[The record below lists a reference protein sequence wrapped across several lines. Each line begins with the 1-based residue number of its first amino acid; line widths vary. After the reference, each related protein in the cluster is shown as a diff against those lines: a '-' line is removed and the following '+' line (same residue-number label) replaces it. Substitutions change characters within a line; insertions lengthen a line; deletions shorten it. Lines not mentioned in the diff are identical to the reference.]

1 MSRGGSRALTLVWA
15 LVAGL
20 AGTALGQPL
29 DRPVETL
36 LADPR
41 LGGARTGVVLIDLDS
56 GDVLAQHAAEDSF
69 IPASNM
75 KLLTSGAALALLG
88 KDFAFRTEL
97 VYQPAADGSARGSP
111 HGRVIL
117 RGSGDPALG
126 DPKLLAE
133 MKLTVEGLL
142 DSWIKALKDASVSP
156 GAELVIDDRVFDRQ
170 YVHPTWPV
178 SQLNRWYCAEVAGL
192 NFHANILSIFTEPQ
206 EPGRPPTI
214 KTEPMAPWL
223 EIKNK
228 ARSVKQGN
236 HTAWVAREAGSAG
249 NVFTL
254 HGDVRWS
261 TDPVEVALTDN
272 PLFTGQL
279 LAARMTA
286 AGIGPSTV
294 RLAGADEP
302 GLGAGR
308 VLHVVR
314 TDLPTALRRC
324 NVDSYNLYAEC
335 LLKRMG
341 HDVTTQPGSWSNGPA
356 VLRMALQD
364 RLGAAAGAAIT
375 VADGSGM
382 SRSNRVTPRMLANWL
397 VALYRDPSTRDGF
410 LASLPQAG
418 EEGTL
423 RRRFQGTALR
433 SDVRAKTGYLT
444 GVSAI
449 SGYISSAQT
458 GRGLVFSIITNDKP
472 NKVALSTI
480 RALEEKIVLLGDE
493 WVSGSGERPRGGG
506 R

>member
-1 MSRGGSRALTLVWA
+1 MTSGGVRALMAGWA
-15 LVAGL
+15 LIVGAAG
-20 AGTALGQPL
+20 AALGQSL
-29 DRPVETL
+29 DHQVETL
-36 LADPR
+36 LADPK
-41 LGGARTGVVLIDLDS
+41 LGGARTGVVMIDLDS
-56 GDVLAQHAAEDSF
+56 GEVLAQHAAEDSF

-75 KLLTSGAALALLG
+75 KLLTSGAALVLLG

-97 VYQPAADGSARGSP
+97 VYQPEAGGAEGGSAR
-111 HGRVIL
+111 GRVIL
-117 RGSGDPALG
+117 RGAGDPALG

-142 DSWIKALKDASVSP
+142 DSWVKALKDASISP
-156 GAELVIDDRVFDRQ
+156 GAELVVDDRVFDRQ

-206 EPGRPPTI
+206 EAGRPPAI

-236 HTAWVAREAGSAG
+236 HTAWVAREAGVTG
-249 NVFTL
+249 NLFTL

-261 TDPVEVALTDN
+261 TDPVEVALSDN
-272 PLFTGQL
+272 PMFTGQL

-286 AGIGPSTV
+286 AGIGPSRV
-294 RLAGADEP
+294 RLADADEP
-302 GLGAGR
+302 GLGTGR

-314 TDLPTALRRC
+314 TDLPTAMRRC

-356 VLRMALQD
+356 VMRMALQD

-397 VALYRDPSTRDGF
+397 VSLYKDSATRDEF
-410 LASLPQAG
+410 VASLPQAG

-423 RRRFQGTALR
+423 KRRFQGTSLK

-449 SGYISSAQT
+449 SGYITSTET
-458 GRGLVFSIITNDKP
+458 GRKLVFSIITNDKP

-480 RALEEKIVLLGDE
+480 RALEEKIVLLGDA
-493 WVSGSGERPRGGG
+493 WVSGAKDRAPGG